1 MVDVMPGSDALLKLR
16 AAWRVDAVR
25 RLSQQDIDV
34 RPWKRAYIEIAE
46 GVTAICCM
54 SLLHFGTRFPLFSII
69 DQFLTTCGISA
80 CICTSARKFGH
91 ASREKQEHCW
101 TRFKTQP
108 WTFTISGRTLIG
120 FQLLS
125 IATDWMESSIKLR
138 P

>member
-1 MVDVMPGSDALLKLR
+1 
-16 AAWRVDAVR
+16 
-25 RLSQQDIDV
+25 
-34 RPWKRAYIEIAE
+34 
-46 GVTAICCM
+46 M
-54 SLLHFGTRFPLFSII
+54 SLLHFGTRFPLFFDNRSVPN
-69 DQFLTTCGISA
+69 CGISA

-108 WTFTISGRTLIG
+108 WIFTISGRILTG

-125 IATDWMESSIKLR
+125 IATDWMELSIKLR